1 MLLTTTE
8 LPLAFLA
15 KTFPRKQPQVYEGFY
30 DKVVQACG
38 GLNSLGGLSRAEAAV
53 GGMTLVCTRGWLVG

>member
-38 GLNSLGGLSRAEAAV
+38 GLSRAEAAV

>member
-15 KTFPRKQPQVYEGFY
+15 KTFPRNSLRFYEGFY

-38 GLNSLGGLSRAEAAV
+38 LSSLGGLSHAEAADR
-53 GGMTLVCTRGWLVG
+53 GMTLVCTRGWLVG